1 MIYTI
6 DNYKDGY
13 IVKKNNKPL
22 SLSGVGLLE
31 FKTMEEAEH
40 YIKLVVE
47 SAYYISQGIPE

>member
-6 DNYKDGY
+6 YNYKDGY